1 MSPQRGF
8 SLLELLVAVAVFAA
22 VSAVAYGGLSSVLQT
37 RQQTDQ
43 HAKRLQALQ
52 QTMTMIQR
60 DLSQAIARPVRD
72 QLGDLQPALFKKGGD
87 TLFAFTRAGRVNPLG
102 LSRSNL
108 QRVGYA
114 LDTEGRLVRYLWPVL
129 DSTQGDEPYS
139 IVLLESVTGMELR
152 FIDGAKEWKE
162 SWPPQEESSDLPL
175 AVEVTLELEGWG
187 SFRRLIPMVETAV
200 VPAPKGQNKQKGAN
214 E

>member
-52 QTMTMIQR
+52 QTMMMIQR
-60 DLSQAIARPVRD
+60 DLSQAVARPARD
-72 QLGDLQPALFKKGGD
+72 QLGDLEPALFKKGGD
-87 TLFAFTRAGRVNPLG
+87 NLLAFTRAGRVNPLG
-102 LSRSNL
+102 LKRSTL

-114 LDTEGRLVRYLWPVL
+114 VDVEGRLVRYLWPVL
-129 DSTQGDEPYS
+129 DRAQGMEPYRV
-139 IVLLESVTGMELR
+139 VLLESVKGAEVR
-152 FIDGAKEWKE
+152 FVDSAREWQE
-162 SWPPQEESSDLPL
+162 NWPPQEDQPDLPL
-175 AVEVTLELEGWG
+175 AVEITLELEDWG
-187 SFRRLIPMVETAV
+187 RFRRLVPLVETAAE
-200 VPAPKGQNKQKGAN
+200 PEQK
-214 E
+214 EQQE